1 MGGTFNP
8 PHLGHFVIAEQ
19 AAEQLDLC
27 RVLFIPTGR
36 IVYKNTDKSAGGWDR
51 YNMLD
56 KVVSKNPMFD
66 LYDIEITQDETTYTA
81 NTLAKLRKIYP
92 NNEYEIYFII
102 GADSLDYIEKWYKP
116 EKIFEQCTVAVAGR
130 TGFTDENM
138 NEKINILRNMYSAD
152 IIRIDVPFID
162 VSSSMLRERVK
173 EGKSIRYFTDDSII
187 EYILNKGLYQACK
200 N

>member
-8 PHLGHFVIAEQ
+8 PHFGHFAIAEQ

-27 RVLFIPTGR
+27 MVLFIPTGR
-36 IVYKNTDKSAGGWDR
+36 IVYKNTDKSAEGWDR

-56 KVVSKNPMFD
+56 MVVSKNPMFD
-66 LYDIEITQDETTYTA
+66 LSDIEITQNETTYTA

-92 NNEYEIYFII
+92 NNEYEIYFIV

-116 EKIFEQCTVAVAGR
+116 EKIFEQCIVTVAGR

-162 VSSSMLRERVK
+162 VSSSMLRKRVK

-187 EYILNKGLYQACK
+187 DYISNKGLYKACED
-200 N
+200 

>member
-36 IVYKNTDKSAGGWDR
+36 IVYKNTDKAAGGWDR

-66 LYDIEITQDETTYTA
+66 LSDIEITQDETTYTA

>member
-8 PHLGHFVIAEQ
+8 PHLGHFIIAEQ
-19 AAEQLDLC
+19 AAEQLGLC

-36 IVYKNTDKSAGGWDR
+36 IVYKNTDKSAEGWDR

-56 KVVSKNPMFD
+56 MVVSKNPMFD
-66 LYDIEITQDETTYTA
+66 LSDIEITQNETTYTA

-92 NNEYEIYFII
+92 NNEYEIYFIV

-116 EKIFEQCTVAVAGR
+116 EKIFEQCIVAVAGR

-162 VSSSMLRERVK
+162 VSSSMLRKRVK

-187 EYILNKGLYQACK
+187 EYISNKGIYKACED
-200 N
+200 

>member
-1 MGGTFNP
+1 
-8 PHLGHFVIAEQ
+8 
-19 AAEQLDLC
+19 
-27 RVLFIPTGR
+27 
-36 IVYKNTDKSAGGWDR
+36 
-51 YNMLD
+51 MLD

-66 LYDIEITQDETTYTA
+66 LSDIEITQDETTYTA

>member
-27 RVLFIPTGR
+27 RVLFIPTRR

-66 LYDIEITQDETTYTA
+66 LSDIEITQDETTYTA

>member
-8 PHLGHFVIAEQ
+8 PHFGHFVIAEQ

-27 RVLFIPTGR
+27 MVLFIPTGR
-36 IVYKNTDKSAGGWDR
+36 IVYKNTDKSAEDWDR

-56 KVVSKNPMFD
+56 MVVSKNPMFD
-66 LYDIEITQDETTYTA
+66 LSEIEITQNETTYTA

-92 NNEYEIYFII
+92 KNEYEIYFIV

-138 NEKINILRNMYSAD
+138 NEKINILRSMYSAD

-187 EYILNKGLYQACK
+187 EYISNKGLYKACED
-200 N
+200 

>member
-8 PHLGHFVIAEQ
+8 PHFGHFAIAEQ

-27 RVLFIPTGR
+27 MVLFIPTGR
-36 IVYKNTDKSAGGWDR
+36 IVYKNTDKSAEGWDR

-56 KVVSKNPMFD
+56 MVVSKNPMFD
-66 LYDIEITQDETTYTA
+66 LSDIEITQNETTYTA

-92 NNEYEIYFII
+92 NNEYEIYFIV

-116 EKIFEQCTVAVAGR
+116 EKIFEQCIVAVAGR

-162 VSSSMLRERVK
+162 VSSSMLRKRVK

-187 EYILNKGLYQACK
+187 EYISNKGIYKACED
-200 N
+200 

>member
-36 IVYKNTDKSAGGWDR
+36 IVYKNTDESAGGWDR

-66 LYDIEITQDETTYTA
+66 LSDIEITQDETTYTA

>member
-1 MGGTFNP
+1 M
-8 PHLGHFVIAEQ
+8 I
-19 AAEQLDLC
+19 
-27 RVLFIPTGR
+27 IS
-36 IVYKNTDKSAGGWDR
+36 KSGI
-51 YNMLD
+51 
-56 KVVSKNPMFD
+56 S
-66 LYDIEITQDETTYTA
+66 
-81 NTLAKLRKIYP
+81 LRR
-92 NNEYEIYFII
+92 F
-102 GADSLDYIEKWYKP
+102 
-116 EKIFEQCTVAVAGR
+116 FEQCTVAVAGR

>member
-66 LYDIEITQDETTYTA
+66 LSDIEITQDETTYTA

-116 EKIFEQCTVAVAGR
+116 EKIFEQCTVSVAGR

-138 NEKINILRNMYSAD
+138 KEQINILRNMYSAD